1 MFWGRVE
8 AGKNIYIWAGRMWF
22 WFIPK
27 TASTASS
34 STGALVAA
42 GSLQLVHSIVIFI
55 LLLFLPKS
63 SMSPV
68 HTFPFFQL
76 FSRVIARSVPHALG

>member
-8 AGKNIYIWAGRMWF
+8 TGKNIYIWAGSMWF

-34 STGALVAA
+34 SSGALVAA
-42 GSLQLVHSIVIFI
+42 GSLQ
-55 LLLFLPKS
+55 PKQAS
-63 SMSPV
+63 YGSNWLSQHEFVEKELSYLCYNLSCLM
-68 HTFPFFQL
+68 
-76 FSRVIARSVPHALG
+76 I

>member
-27 TASTASS
+27 TASMASS

-42 GSLQLVHSIVIFI
+42 GSLQPGEDRVNSEIS
-55 LLLFLPKS
+55 LLCFYLEYAKDISRNGYYKFGTHNSKKGGGIKS
-63 SMSPV
+63 
-68 HTFPFFQL
+68 
-76 FSRVIARSVPHALG
+76 